1 MEYLFSCSPVT
12 TSYFIICIFLNIMNY
27 EFVYSFLLEQIT
39 PLYAL
44 RGDHKSVN
52 AENDCFLLPNQHGLH
67 IQPHFSCATILQ
79 NHYSWFFFNS
89 YSAYWKKDLY
99 FLTIHLDTDIIPQ
112 EKWCIS
118 VDIMLATTPK

>member
-79 NHYSWFFFNS
+79 NHYSWFFLILTQPIGRKIYIFLP
-89 YSAYWKKDLY
+89 YTLILILFPKKNGVLV
-99 FLTIHLDTDIIPQ
+99 LI
-112 EKWCIS
+112 
-118 VDIMLATTPK
+118 